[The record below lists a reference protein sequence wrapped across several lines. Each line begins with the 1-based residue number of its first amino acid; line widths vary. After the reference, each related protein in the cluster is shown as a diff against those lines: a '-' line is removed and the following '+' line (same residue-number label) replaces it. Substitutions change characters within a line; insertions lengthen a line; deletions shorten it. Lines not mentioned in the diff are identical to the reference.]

1 MISDCTI
8 NMCYIRYEKLLEEH
22 SWDAIPGMVFCP
34 RPKCNSRVVSNP
46 QEKLA
51 ICAACQY
58 PFCKTCRQLWHGD
71 TAVCPATVPVCLHVC
86 LVVEQSYNQCL
97 RNV

>member
-1 MISDCTI
+1 
-8 NMCYIRYEKLLEEH
+8 MCYNRYEKLLEEH
-22 SWDAIPGMVFCP
+22 GWDTIPGMVFCP

-51 ICAACQY
+51 VCAACQY

-71 TAVCPATVPVCLHVC
+71 TAVCPANAPVCLRVC
-86 LVVEQSYNQCL
+86 MCYAS
-97 RNV
+97 